1 MRRLAKAIHT
11 WILDGECSMSEA
23 ILDALNDTLDTV
35 QQFINALPS
44 EVTDVGNVVTREV
57 DDERSVTSSSSFS
70 SSSFSS
76 SVTTSSTLIAS
87 SVGTTSTASINTS
100 SITSADSR
108 DAQVA
113 CLYGAV
119 FDRAPDSEGLAFWT
133 DALNRGATL
142 DAVAD
147 LLMASPEFQGRHGT
161 ADDQEF
167 VKLLY
172 HNALDREADD
182 AGLEFWTSGLQRS
195 AVDRSDVVLA
205 FSESPEQVA
214 KLTLGSN
221 DSLV

>member
-1 MRRLAKAIHT
+1 MT
-11 WILDGECSMSEA
+11 NGWS
-23 ILDALNDTLDTV
+23 
-35 QQFINALPS
+35 PPP
-44 EVTDVGNVVTREV
+44 
-57 DDERSVTSSSSFS
+57 SSFS
-70 SSSFSS
+70 SSG
-76 SVTTSSTLIAS
+76 TTSSTLIAS
-87 SVGTTSTASINTS
+87 SVGTTSTASTASINTS
-100 SITSADSR
+100 STTSTNSR
-108 DAQVA
+108 DAQVTR
-113 CLYGAV
+113 LYDAV

-161 ADDQEF
+161 ADDQDF

-182 AGLEFWTSGLQRS
+182 AGLEFWTSGLQQS
-195 AVDRSDVVLA
+195 VVDRSDVVLA
-205 FSESPEQVA
+205 FLEASEQVA

>member
-1 MRRLAKAIHT
+1 
-11 WILDGECSMSEA
+11 MSGP

-35 QQFINALPS
+35 QQSIDALAN
-44 EVTDVGNVVTREV
+44 EVTDVGNGVTREV
-57 DDERSVTSSSSFS
+57 DDERSVTS

-100 SITSADSR
+100 STTSADSR
-108 DAQVA
+108 DAQVTR
-113 CLYGAV
+113 LYDAI
-119 FDRAPDSEGLAFWT
+119 FDRAPGSEGLAFWT

-172 HNALDREADD
+172 HNVLDREADD
-182 AGLEFWTSGLQRS
+182 AGLEFWTSGLQQS

-205 FSESPEQVA
+205 FLEASEQVA

>member
-1 MRRLAKAIHT
+1 MSGT
-11 WILDGECSMSEA
+11 ILS
-23 ILDALNDTLDTV
+23 ALNDTLDTV
-35 QQFINALPS
+35 QQSIDALAN
-44 EVTDVGNVVTREV
+44 EVTDVGNGVTREV
-57 DDERSVTSSSSFS
+57 DDERLVTSSSSFS
-70 SSSFSS
+70 SSG
-76 SVTTSSTLIAS
+76 TTSSTLIAS

-100 SITSADSR
+100 STTSTDSR
-108 DAQVA
+108 DAQVTR
-113 CLYGAV
+113 LYDAV

-161 ADDQEF
+161 ADDQDF

-172 HNALDREADD
+172 HNVLDREADD
-182 AGLEFWTSGLQRS
+182 AGLEFWTSGLQQS
-195 AVDRSDVVLA
+195 VVDRSDVVLA
-205 FSESPEQVA
+205 FLEASEQVA